1 MNIVLRDFRM
11 KRSMSLQEM
20 SDYIGVSKSLYE
32 KIEYGQRT
40 PSFNFVKKFK
50 SKFPQSDTDLL
61 FFTANYTQKV

>member
-1 MNIVLRDFRM
+1 MNSALREFRI
-11 KRSMSLQEM
+11 KRNMSLQEM

-50 SKFPQSDTDLL
+50 SNFPQSDTDLL
-61 FFTANYTQKV
+61 FFH